1 MDEGKWIDEGG
12 ILMDEGEGHSETRRM
27 LDKDEVGGAR
37 SHEVL
42 VGKGSRNKKG

>member
-12 ILMDEGEGHSETRRM
+12 ILMDEGEGHSETRR
-27 LDKDEVGGAR
+27 LDKDEGGGAR